1 MQHIMATQGMTAFT
15 FSSTGDNAMID
26 GTAYAQ
32 SLERMNSVVFIYGKR
47 VESFWQHPVM
57 KPAFN
62 CLKETYDLA
71 HDPAHNPA
79 LHELIV
85 TESPLTGGRI
95 SRFLHVIQSRE
106 DLLARM
112 KMQRSLMRH
121 TGGCFGGRCVAGAVI
136 NALWSVTYDVDREN
150 SGKTDYHGR
159 FRSFLKTAQQRDLTV
174 MGNITDAKGD
184 RSLPPHSQADPDL
197 FVRIVERR
205 PDGIVI
211 NGAKLQQSGAPLAHE
226 CLVVPTTA
234 LGPEDEP
241 YAVAFAIPGDTA
253 GVVHVNDSAC
263 ANAKFM
269 AMKPDDIGNAT
280 FGMHQ
285 SAHVLFD
292 HVFIPSER
300 VFLCGEWKATRDL
313 VHRFSDFQRFAS
325 ASCRC
330 GYIDLCIGAGLA
342 MADFNGV
349 AQVGHIREKLTD
361 MSIDAETLYGL
372 VAGSAALAGTTA
384 SGVVLPETLSVNAA
398 KIYMNDAILK
408 AGQRLAEIGGG
419 ILVTRPSSCDL
430 EIPGVGDL
438 LLKYHQGRK
447 GVPVED
453 RLKMARLCESLS
465 GLAALTPILSVIA
478 AGPPATQRLNF
489 RLMTD
494 FDRDRKAAE
503 RLAGIVTPAPK

>member
-1 MQHIMATQGMTAFT
+1 MMDAA
-15 FSSTGDNAMID
+15 
-26 GTAYAQ
+26 AYEQ

-47 VESFWQHPVM
+47 VESFWRHPVM
-57 KPAFN
+57 RPAFN
-62 CLKETYDLA
+62 CIRETYDLA
-71 HDPAHNPA
+71 ADPALNPL

-85 TESPLTGGRI
+85 TQSPLTGEPI
-95 SRFLHVIQSRE
+95 SRFLHVVESRE

-136 NALWSVTYDVDREN
+136 NALWSVTFDVDRLN
-150 SGKTDYHGR
+150 DGNTQYHER
-159 FRSFLKTAQQRDLTV
+159 FLSFLKTAQQQDLTV

-184 RSLPPHSQADPDL
+184 RSLPPHRQADPDL

-205 PDGIVI
+205 PDGIVV

-234 LGPEDEP
+234 LGPDDEP

-269 AMKPDDIGNAT
+269 AMRTEDIGNAT

-292 HVFIPSER
+292 HVFVPNER
-300 VFLCGEWKATRDL
+300 VFLCGEWQAARNL

-325 ASCRC
+325 AACRC
-330 GYIDLCIGAGLA
+330 GYIDLCIGAGMA
-342 MADFNGV
+342 MADYNGV

-372 VAGSAALAGTTA
+372 VAGSAALAGTSA

-419 ILVTRPSSCDL
+419 VLVTRPSSCDL

-438 LLKYHQGRK
+438 LRKYHQGRQ
-447 GVPVED
+447 GAAVED

-494 FDRDRKAAE
+494 FDRDRRAAE
-503 RLAGIVTPAPK
+503 RLAGIITPAIK

>member
-1 MQHIMATQGMTAFT
+1 MMNGA
-15 FSSTGDNAMID
+15 
-26 GTAYAQ
+26 AYAQ
-32 SLERMNSVVFIYGKR
+32 SLACMNSVVFIYGKR
-47 VESFWQHPVM
+47 VESFWRHPVM
-57 KPAFN
+57 QPAFN
-62 CLKETYDLA
+62 CIRQTYDLA
-71 HDPAHNPA
+71 CDPAINPA
-79 LHELIV
+79 LSEMIV
-85 TESPLTGGRI
+85 THSPLTGEPV

-136 NALWSVTYDVDREN
+136 NALWSVTHEVDLEN
-150 SGKTDYHGR
+150 AGNTEYHER
-159 FRSFLKTAQQRDLTV
+159 FRSFLKRAQQQDLTV

-184 RSLPPHSQADPDL
+184 RSLPPHKQVDPDL
-197 FVRIVERR
+197 YVRIVERR

-234 LGPEDEP
+234 LGPDDES
-241 YAVAFAIPGDTA
+241 YAVAFAVPGDTA

-269 AMKPDDIGNAT
+269 AMKTGDIGNAT

-300 VFLCGEWKATRDL
+300 IFLCGEWRATRNL
-313 VHRFSDFQRFAS
+313 VQRFSDFQRFAS

-342 MADFNGV
+342 MADYNGL
-349 AQVGHIREKLTD
+349 AHVGHIREKLID

-384 SGVVLPETLSVNAA
+384 SGVFLPETLSVNAA
-398 KIYMNDAILK
+398 KLLMNEAVLK
-408 AGQRLAEIGGG
+408 AGQRLAEIAGG
-419 ILVTRPSSCDL
+419 IAVTRPSSCDL

-438 LLKYHQGRK
+438 LRKYHQGRR
-447 GVPVED
+447 GASVED

-494 FDRDRKAAE
+494 FGRNRFAAE
-503 RLAGIVTPAPK
+503 RLAGIGTPAEKGE

>member
-1 MQHIMATQGMTAFT
+1 MMDAAT
-15 FSSTGDNAMID
+15 
-26 GTAYAQ
+26 YEQ

-47 VESFWQHPVM
+47 VESFWRHPVM
-57 KPAFN
+57 RPAFN
-62 CLKETYDLA
+62 CIRETYDLA
-71 HDPAHNPA
+71 CDPAYDPD
-79 LHELIV
+79 LHDMIV
-85 TESPLTGGRI
+85 TQSPLAGRPI

-112 KMQRSLMRH
+112 KMQRSLMRR

-136 NALWSVTYDVDREN
+136 NALWSVTYDVDQLN
-150 SGKTDYHGR
+150 DGNTQYHER
-159 FRSFLKTAQQRDLTV
+159 FRSFLKTAQQQDLTV

-184 RSLPPHSQADPDL
+184 RSLPPHQQADPDL

-234 LGPEDEP
+234 LGPDDEP
-241 YAVAFAIPGDTA
+241 YAVAFAVPGDTA

-263 ANAKFM
+263 VNAKFM

-292 HVFIPSER
+292 HVFVPNER
-300 VFLCGEWKATRDL
+300 VFLCGEWKAARDL

-325 ASCRC
+325 AACRC
-330 GYIDLCIGAGLA
+330 GYIDLCIGAGMA
-342 MADFNGV
+342 MADYNGV
-349 AQVGHIREKLTD
+349 GKVGHIREKLTD

-372 VAGSAALAGTTA
+372 VAGSAAMAGATA

-398 KIYMNDAILK
+398 KIYMNEAILK

-430 EIPGVGDL
+430 EIPVVGDL
-438 LLKYHQGRK
+438 LRKYHQGRK
-447 GVPVED
+447 GAAVED
-453 RLKMARLCESLS
+453 RLKMARLSESLS
-465 GLAALTPILSVIA
+465 GLAALTPILSIIA

-494 FDRDRKAAE
+494 FDRDRRAAE
-503 RLAGIVTPAPK
+503 RLAGIVTPASREKT

>member
-1 MQHIMATQGMTAFT
+1 MMDAA
-15 FSSTGDNAMID
+15 
-26 GTAYAQ
+26 AYEQ

-47 VESFWQHPVM
+47 VESFWRHPVM
-57 KPAFN
+57 RPAFN
-62 CLKETYDLA
+62 CIRETYDLA
-71 HDPAHNPA
+71 SDPASNPL

-85 TESPLTGGRI
+85 AQSPLTGGPV
-95 SRFLHVIQSRE
+95 SRFLHVIASRE

-112 KMQRSLMRH
+112 AMQRTLMRH

-136 NALWSVTYDVDREN
+136 NALWSVTFDVDRN
-150 SGKTDYHGR
+150 SSGTTEYHKR
-159 FRSFLKTAQQRDLTV
+159 FRSFMETAQQGDLAV

-184 RSLPPHSQADPDL
+184 RSLPPHRQADPDL

-226 CLVVPTTA
+226 CLVVPTMA
-234 LGPEDEP
+234 LGPDDEP
-241 YAVAFAIPGDTA
+241 YAVAFAVPGDTA

-269 AMKPDDIGNAT
+269 AMKTEDIGNAT

-292 HVFIPSER
+292 HVFIPNER
-300 VFLCGEWKATRDL
+300 VFLCGEWQAARDL

-325 ASCRC
+325 AACRC
-330 GYIDLCIGAGLA
+330 GYIDLCIGAGMA
-342 MADFNGV
+342 MADYNGV
-349 AQVGHIREKLTD
+349 GKVGHIREKLTD

-398 KIYMNDAILK
+398 KIYMNEAILK

-419 ILVTRPSSCDL
+419 VLVTRPSSCDL

-438 LLKYHQGRK
+438 LRKYHQGRQ
-447 GVPVED
+447 GTAVED

-494 FDRDRKAAE
+494 FDRDRRAAE
-503 RLAGIVTPAPK
+503 RLAGIVMPAAK

>member
-1 MQHIMATQGMTAFT
+1 MM
-15 FSSTGDNAMID
+15 N
-26 GTAYAQ
+26 GTAYAK
-32 SLERMNSVVFIYGKR
+32 SLEHMASVVFIYGKR

-57 KPAFN
+57 RPAFN
-62 CLKETYDLA
+62 CIKETYDLA
-71 HDPAHNPA
+71 GDPNYHPD

-85 TESPLTGGRI
+85 TQSPLTGGPI

-106 DLLARM
+106 DLSARM

-136 NALWSVTYDVDREN
+136 NALWSVTYEVDREN
-150 SGKTDYHGR
+150 AGTTDYHGR
-159 FRSFLKTAQQRDLTV
+159 FRSFLKTAQQKDLTV

-184 RSLPPHSQADPDL
+184 RSLPPHCQDDPDL

-234 LGPEDEP
+234 LGPDDMP
-241 YAVAFAIPGDTA
+241 YAVAFAVPGDTA

-269 AMKPDDIGNAT
+269 VMKPDDIGNVT

-300 VFLCGEWKATRDL
+300 VFLCGEWQATRNL

-325 ASCRC
+325 SACRC

-342 MADFNGV
+342 MADYNGV

-361 MSIDAETLYGL
+361 MSIDVETLYGL
-372 VAGSAALAGTTA
+372 VAGSAALAGATA
-384 SGVVLPETLSVNAA
+384 SGVFLPDTLTVNAA
-398 KIYMNDAILK
+398 KLYMNEAILK

-430 EIPGVGDL
+430 EIPGIGNL
-438 LLKYHQGRK
+438 LRKYHRGRR
-447 GVPVED
+447 GASVED

-489 RLMTD
+489 RFMTD
-494 FDRDRKAAE
+494 FGRDRRAAE
-503 RLAGIVTPAPK
+503 RLAGILTPTAGENK